1 MRELCFKQGNPI
13 TLMILGSLPLVF
25 GLINYSDL
33 TVSVIVLSPSL
44 VLLGYSVSYK
54 TTKEYC
60 NYNRLIFFGI
70 VVFKRRLEIFFLRYI
85 SFYASIFFKLN
96 DWGPVSALGTKSN
109 SDGFVIRIFN
119 KEDSFAIY
127 RSNNLIRTRKLA
139 FELSELLVV
148 ELVDKTLE

>member
-1 MRELCFKQGNPI
+1 
-13 TLMILGSLPLVF
+13 MILGSLLLIF

-33 TVSVIVLSPSL
+33 TVSVIVVSLSL

-54 TTKEYC
+54 ITKEYC
-60 NYNRLIFFGI
+60 NYKQFSFFGI
-70 VVFKRRLEIFFLRYI
+70 VVFKRRLEILSPRYI
-85 SFYASIFFKLN
+85 SLYGSSFSKSN

-109 SDGFVIRIFN
+109 WYGFVIRIFN